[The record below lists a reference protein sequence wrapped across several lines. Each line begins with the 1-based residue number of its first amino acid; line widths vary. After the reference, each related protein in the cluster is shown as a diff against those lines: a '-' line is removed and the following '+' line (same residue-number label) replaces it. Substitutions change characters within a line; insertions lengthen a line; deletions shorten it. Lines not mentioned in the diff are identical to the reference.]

1 MDYTRINNIDNSQG
15 GSEKIYVF
23 PFEEY
28 SPATI
33 LVVDNYLVEFPAQ
46 EIYELKAFNIDFN
59 EEVDE
64 SYEQK
69 ISFQLK
75 KILDTDNFKEF
86 AASDW
91 RIIIKDNNGFFRM
104 LGLYTG
110 LRGKFSKSLGANRAD
125 FSGYNF
131 TFETKEEIS
140 APFLNNLLRFQENH
154 YLQQLTQYN
163 L

>member
-15 GSEKIYVF
+15 GAEKIYVF

-33 LVVDNYLVEFPAQ
+33 LVADNYLVEFPAQ

-86 AASDW
+86 AAKDW
-91 RIIIKDNNGFFRM
+91 RIIIKDNNGFLRM

-125 FSGYNF
+125 FNGYNF

-140 APFLNNLLRFQENH
+140 APFLNNLSRFEENN
-154 YLQQLTQYN
+154 YLQQLTQYK